1 MLLTRSWNPIRKGL
15 VTERTWCALTNPAVR
30 HYVGL
35 APQSSPTENAR
46 YSMADPAENG
56 PRNTINAVTTGLGAT
71 GKSEPEFNIVSTGVG
86 KYLTNPDNSK
96 LEECCRRI
104 VLWSV
109 LEMHAT
115 KILPNSYLQI
125 PKSLLQLGP
134 PLDPLT
140 RFVFSKLTLDGGSI
154 SAVSRRALGDKAF
167 RQKYETRKEYGDVL
181 LAPSTIGEIAIININ
196 GSTEYAMRRD
206 AFLAK
211 TSRVSVDLGF
221 SGLKGKE
228 TGVIQRIA
236 HKVRGP
242 GTIAIS
248 HYGGLYRIVLDE
260 NEEYLVNPSHLV
272 AWDTRTAPTKLYR
285 AKPTIPSPR
294 SRLRRYHVFRNIV
307 DSPSMQSSLQ
317 FWDGVFR
324 QTRNWVLG
332 APDFVRMKG
341 PGDFYLSSRV
351 EPRFAKSRLLNA
363 ISQADDS
370 VDQAMSQAT
379 IFPTGAAPPKDP
391 KKPHLGY
398 ATEKSSNGEI
408 TYYASVGSNGR
419 VSFTPAKQLKVN
431 SAEGS
436 TSSL

>member
-86 KYLTNPDNSK
+86 
-96 LEECCRRI
+96 
-104 VLWSV
+104 
-109 LEMHAT
+109 
-115 KILPNSYLQI
+115 
-125 PKSLLQLGP
+125 SLLMVKLP
-134 PLDPLT
+134 PDT
-140 RFVFSKLTLDGGSI
+140 EITAATGTAVGSSNQVFSKLTLDGGSI